1 MRHPILLAAAICV
14 AAIPIG
20 VLSCQQQR
28 HVQAVSENLRTM
40 QIEEPPPRAS
50 MPAAPP
56 PAEAPMSR
64 VAPPPPPTGSPPPT
78 EEASSAAGATP
89 LPQTLPRIAYVYS
102 YRFRLAADAIA
113 PLQERHLRLC
123 RELGEARC
131 RVVSM
136 QRGESREAG
145 PAAPGGETQA
155 PLQPHAA
162 AALELQVAA
171 PLADRFG
178 QQLSASTSDAHG
190 ETVDR
195 GIAAEDVSRE
205 MVDTEARIRTRET
218 LIRRLTALLETRS
231 GNIQQAVEAER
242 AINQAQEELDAARA
256 WLAETRG
263 RVAMSS
269 VRILYEAAGAAA
281 RDPRNPIATSWDQ
294 IGTLTVHSL
303 ATLLLFAGV
312 LAPWAAILAFLLF
325 LARWH
330 RRRFGQKDPAPTAE
344 TG

>member
-1 MRHPILLAAAICV
+1 MRHPFLLAAAIAV
-14 AAIPIG
+14 AAVPIG
-20 VLSCQQQR
+20 LLSCSQQR
-28 HVQAVSENLRTM
+28 QAQVAREDIRTFKADM
-40 QIEEPPPRAS
+40 PPSTSA
-50 MPAAPP
+50 MAPP
-56 PAEAPMSR
+56 PVLRESAGPSAVR
-64 VAPPPPPTGSPPPT
+64 QAPPPGTTPASGGSEGGTGT
-78 EEASSAAGATP
+78 GP
-89 LPQTLPRIAYVYS
+89 LPQTLPRVAYVYS
-102 YRFRLAADAIA
+102 YRFRLGAEGIA

-123 RELGEARC
+123 RELGPTQC

-136 QRGESREAG
+136 QRGESRD
-145 PAAPGGETQA
+145 APPVAPDRGTQ
-155 PLQPHAA
+155 PPPEPHAA

-178 QQLSASTSDAHG
+178 ERLAASTGEAHG

-195 GIAAEDVSRE
+195 SISGEDVSRE
-205 MVDTEARIRTRET
+205 MVDTEARMRTRET
-218 LIRRLTALLETRS
+218 LIRRLSTLLETRS

-269 VRILYEAAGAAA
+269 VRILYEAGGASTPA
-281 RDPRNPIATSWDQ
+281 PRNPVAASWDR
-294 IGTLTVHSL
+294 IGAMAVQSL

-312 LAPWAAILAFLLF
+312 LAPWAAILAGLFF

-330 RRRFGQKDPAPTAE
+330 RRRFGPPRNALASSQP
-344 TG
+344 